1 MQDSNDETISSGP
14 FSIVSDKKIMDEMLK
29 VKSRLKYKVKI
40 RLPDLFVFFDLF
52 LVFGSLDFDRV
63 KFLLQ
68 ILNLFAR
75 TNQFLLSLK
84 LKPKNVFKFDILEK
98 PNHKPRQK
106 SHVTKATTQ

>member
-1 MQDSNDETISSGP
+1 MVINYVRYDLHDSNDKTSISIQ
-14 FSIVSDKKIMDEMLK
+14 FSIVSDNKIMNEMLK
-29 VKSRLKYKVKI
+29 FKSVVTLLKCEVKL

-63 KFLLQ
+63 ELLLQ

-84 LKPKNVFKFDILEK
+84 LTCKAVL
-98 PNHKPRQK
+98 
-106 SHVTKATTQ
+106 SHLIFCKHSAAA